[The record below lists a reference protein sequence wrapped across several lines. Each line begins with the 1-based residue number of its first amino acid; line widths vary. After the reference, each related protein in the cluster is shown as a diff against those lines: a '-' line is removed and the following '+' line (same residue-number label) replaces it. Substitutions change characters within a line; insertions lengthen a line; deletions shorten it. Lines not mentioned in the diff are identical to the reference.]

1 MEKQISM
8 MGKTVTV
15 KDRIPYRQKAEA
27 AEDLASLCVVFNEEL
42 GIAYD
47 SYLHSEYTY
56 FIMVKYYSDMDL
68 SEYNGD
74 GWIFDFMDALEQ
86 DAEGFDALR
95 EYARDDFD
103 TVERLEWNLRNTV
116 QELYNKEHSLE
127 HRAMTSFGF
136 LLDGKDLTETLAQ
149 ARDVNE
155 QMIDHLGAIAKA
167 NTVDLAK
174 YAKKNK

>member
-1 MEKQISM
+1 MEKQINM

-27 AEDLASLCVVFNEEL
+27 AEELASLCVVFNEEL
-42 GIAYD
+42 GVAYD

-56 FIMVKYYSDMDL
+56 FIMVKYYTDFDL
-68 SEYNGD
+68 SAYTED
-74 GWIFDFMDALEQ
+74 GWIFDFMDNMEENR
-86 DAEGFDALR
+86 DGFTAIVEHTR
-95 EYARDDFD
+95 KDFD
-103 TVERLEWNLRNTV
+103 KVEDLARTLGDTVKK
-116 QELYNKEHSLE
+116 LYKKEHSLE
-127 HRAMTSFGF
+127 YRAMTSFGF

-155 QMIDHLGAIAKA
+155 QMIDHLGAIAKS